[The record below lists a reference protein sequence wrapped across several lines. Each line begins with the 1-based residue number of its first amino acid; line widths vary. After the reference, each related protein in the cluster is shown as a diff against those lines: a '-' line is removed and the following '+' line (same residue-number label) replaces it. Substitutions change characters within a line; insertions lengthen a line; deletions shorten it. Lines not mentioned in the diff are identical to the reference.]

1 MKSAV
6 KVCEVI
12 KIFPTESQEQKYHV
26 ALNKVSFSIEQGS
39 LTVIGGANGS
49 GKSVL
54 MNIIAGLM
62 EPSDG
67 KIIVS
72 SRPGLI
78 FQDAATQI
86 LGDTPREDVAVGP
99 KNLGFKKQD
108 IEQIVEKCLSD
119 VSLLQKADYPAEF
132 LSGGEKRRLAVA
144 SILAM
149 NKDIIIF
156 DEPYANLDYNGVLEV
171 TKLILSLHEKG
182 KTILLLTHELEKC
195 LGLAD
200 HFLIL
205 HKGKLVFDG
214 SPQEAL
220 SLPLENWGIRNP
232 FTSYKTLS
240 DLVWI
245 K

>member
-1 MKSAV
+1 MKPAV
-6 KVCEVI
+6 IVSEVI
-12 KIFPTESQEQKYHV
+12 KIFPTESQEQKYNV
-26 ALNKVSFSIEQGS
+26 ALNKVSFSINEGS

-62 EPSDG
+62 DPSDG

-78 FQDAATQI
+78 FQDASTQI
-86 LGDTPREDVAVGP
+86 LGGTPREDVSVGP
-99 KNLGFKKQD
+99 KNMGCKKKE
-108 IEQIVEKCLSD
+108 IAAIVEDCLKS

-149 NKDIIIF
+149 HKDIIIF
-156 DEPYANLDYNGVLEV
+156 DEPFANLDYNGVLEV
-171 TKLILSLHEKG
+171 NSLITSLHKQG

-214 SPQEAL
+214 LPQDAL
-220 SLPLENWGIRNP
+220 FLPLENWGIRNP
-232 FTSYKTLS
+232 CTAYNKLS
-240 DLVWI
+240 DLIWS